1 MTLTEAQKKLEELDS
16 ARPQAYTSSYR
27 DEMAG
32 LSDQLKNRR
41 FNWNQDADALY
52 KQYADRYRQQ
62 GKLATK
68 DSMGQTAA
76 LTGGYGNSYGSAV
89 GQQTYDA
96 YLQALADAGLGIYDR
111 AYARYKDAGDALA
124 DEYGRL
130 KDLDDSD
137 YSRWSDALK
146 AWMDDRDYYAG
157 LEDTLYQRALA
168 EAQAAAAML
177 RSRGGGGG
185 RKSSSDTGADANRY
199 DAVLAQVRLLDAG
212 GSSTS
217 AIQGKINTAY
227 NAGSI
232 TEAQKNWL
240 TNNFGTGNRSSSSG
254 SSSNVK
260 KPGQSLRLA

>member
-1 MTLTEAQKKLEELDS
+1 
-16 ARPQAYTSSYR
+16 
-27 DEMAG
+27 
-32 LSDQLKNRR
+32 
-41 FNWNQDADALY
+41 
-52 KQYADRYRQQ
+52 
-62 GKLATK
+62 
-68 DSMGQTAA
+68 
-76 LTGGYGNSYGSAV
+76 
-89 GQQTYDA
+89 
-96 YLQALADAGLGIYDR
+96 
-111 AYARYKDAGDALA
+111 
-124 DEYGRL
+124 
-130 KDLDDSD
+130 
-137 YSRWSDALK
+137 
-146 AWMDDRDYYAG
+146 
-157 LEDTLYQRALA
+157 
-168 EAQAAAAML
+168 ML